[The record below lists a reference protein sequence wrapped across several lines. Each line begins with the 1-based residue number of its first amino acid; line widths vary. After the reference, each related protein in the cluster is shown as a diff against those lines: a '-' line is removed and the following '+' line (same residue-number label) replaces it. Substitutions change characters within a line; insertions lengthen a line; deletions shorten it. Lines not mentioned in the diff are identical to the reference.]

1 MKLGAICDDFT
12 GSSDL
17 GLTLKQGGMHTVQF
31 VGTPGEPASADVE
44 AGLISLK
51 TRSAPVSEAV
61 RQSVDAWRWLSEQ
74 GCEQFLFKY
83 CSTFDST
90 PEGNIGPVI
99 DALIEATGTSDP
111 VIVCPAFPATGRT
124 IYQGH
129 LFVGDRLL
137 SETGMRHHPITPM
150 TDPDL
155 RRWLGLQT
163 RRPIGHL
170 PLARLRAGGVRE
182 ALLAE
187 AAAGR
192 QIVVCDAVEDEDLR
206 RLGRAAAGF
215 ALVTG
220 GSGIALALPE
230 RLGRTGGQADD
241 WRGVQGPAAVLS
253 GSCSEATRGQ
263 IAEHL
268 RHGGPAR
275 KVDVA
280 ALISGGETIDTALAW
295 IAAQQG
301 LPVVY
306 TSDDP
311 ANVKATQERFG
322 AGPAADAVEGFFG
335 GLARRLVEA
344 GFTRLVS
351 AGGETSG
358 AVIGALRATALEIG
372 PMIAPGVPALRVQG
386 RNLAVA
392 LKSGNFGGPDLFARA
407 AAILAGKDVPT

>member
-17 GLTLKQGGMHTVQF
+17 GLTLKQGGMRTVQF
-31 VGTPGEPASADVE
+31 VGVPREPASADVE
-44 AGLISLK
+44 AGLVSLK
-51 TRSAPVSEAV
+51 TRSAPVADAV
-61 RQSVDAWRWLSEQ
+61 RRSLDAWRWLSAQ

-99 DALIEATGTSDP
+99 DALIEATGTTDP

-170 PLARLRAGGVRE
+170 PLARLRAGGIRD
-182 ALLAE
+182 ALFAE

-192 QIVVCDAVEDEDLR
+192 QIVVCDAIDDEDLR
-206 RLGRAAAGF
+206 ELGRAAAGF

-230 RLGRTGGQADD
+230 RLRQSGGGADD
-241 WRGVQGPAAVLS
+241 WRGVEGPAAVLS
-253 GSCSEATRGQ
+253 GSCSEATRSQ
-263 IAEHL
+263 IAAHL
-268 RHGGPAR
+268 KQGGPAR
-275 KVDVA
+275 KIDVA
-280 ALISGGETIDTALAW
+280 GLISGTETVETALSW
-295 IAAQQG
+295 VRAQDG

-311 ANVKATQERFG
+311 ANVAATQERFG
-322 AGPAADAVEGFFG
+322 SGPAAEAIEGFFG
-335 GLARRLVEA
+335 ALAGRLVDT

-358 AVIGALRATALEIG
+358 AIIGALGVTALEIG
-372 PMIAPGVPALRVQG
+372 PMIAPGVPALRVEG

-392 LKSGNFGGPDLFARA
+392 LKSGNFGGPDFFARA
-407 AAILAGKDVPT
+407 AAILAGKDAAQ